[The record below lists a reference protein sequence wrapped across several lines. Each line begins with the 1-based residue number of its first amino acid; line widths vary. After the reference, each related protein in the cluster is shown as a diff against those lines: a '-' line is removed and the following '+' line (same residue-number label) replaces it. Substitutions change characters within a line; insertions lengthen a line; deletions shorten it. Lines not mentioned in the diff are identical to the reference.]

1 MADIPAGFEPI
12 FRLSEFTEL
21 IGPLYSR
28 QDENGFRMGL
38 HFADKHAN
46 ARGKG
51 HGGMISTLADLAMG
65 YALAFSE
72 TPPVPFV
79 TVNMNVDFLSAI
91 ELGDWVEVSVNIDR
105 KGRSLAFARCEL
117 KAGERLLGRASAVFK
132 STGEALEPYRGENH
146 D

>member
-21 IGPLYSR
+21 IGPLYCCR
-28 QDENGFRMGL
+28 DEQGFRLGL
-38 HFADKHAN
+38 TFAEQHAN

-65 YALAFSE
+65 YALAFSQN
-72 TPPVPFV
+72 PPRPFV
-79 TVNMNVDFLSAI
+79 TVSMNVDFMGAI
-91 ELGDWVEVSVNIDR
+91 DIGDWVEVSVLIDR
-105 KGRSLAFARCEL
+105 KGRSMAFARSEFY
-117 KAGERLLGRASAVFK
+117 AGERLLARASGVFK
-132 STGEALEPYRGENH
+132 DTGEVLQSFQGDHH